1 MSDPSLSEDEEEGGL
16 GVGCWRRRIAS
27 GQSKGTAAM
36 TIRSKAKGVKEEP
49 TAQVVAAEG
58 GEDQSEG
65 GVIVEYERSVWRKGD
80 GEGREGRRTNMKTAI
95 LSHEE
100 MEGSR
105 FLLPLTE
112 GVKRG

>member
-1 MSDPSLSEDEEEGGL
+1 
-16 GVGCWRRRIAS
+16 
-27 GQSKGTAAM
+27 M

-80 GEGREGRRTNMKTAI
+80 GEGREGRRTKMRTAI
-95 LSHEE
+95 LSHDE

-105 FLLPLTE
+105 FLLLTE
-112 GVKRG
+112 GIGARMREAVLRMMT

>member
-1 MSDPSLSEDEEEGGL
+1 M
-16 GVGCWRRRIAS
+16 AS

-49 TAQVVAAEG
+49 TAQVIAAEG

-80 GEGREGRRTNMKTAI
+80 GEGREGRRTNMRTAILRTNMKTAI

-112 GVKRG
+112 GIGARMREAVLRMMT

>member
-1 MSDPSLSEDEEEGGL
+1 
-16 GVGCWRRRIAS
+16 
-27 GQSKGTAAM
+27 M

-49 TAQVVAAEG
+49 TAQVIAAEG

-80 GEGREGRRTNMKTAI
+80 GEGREGRRTNMRTAILRTNMRTAI

-100 MEGSR
+100 MEGGR
-105 FLLPLTE
+105 FLLPLRE
-112 GVKRG
+112 GIGARMREAVLRMMT